1 MDHED
6 KNLKIKY
13 KFVQDDTACDIEVI
27 IRAKERDKTVERIE
41 KAIGGVSDFLVCNS
55 LSDDEKIVTDEIVI
69 ISKDGRY
76 LSVKTIN
83 GEYVLKEPLYQIE
96 ERLDKTQFVKISQ
109 SEIVNLKYVEGW
121 SFDGGG
127 IIKIRLAGG
136 LSSYTS
142 RRYATEIRKIL
153 KRRG

>member
-1 MDHED
+1 MNHED

-13 KFVQDDTACDIEVI
+13 KFVQADTTDDIEVV
-27 IRAKERDKTVERIE
+27 IRAKERNKIVERIE
-41 KAIGGVSDFLVCNS
+41 KAIGGELDFLVCNS
-55 LSDDEKIVTDEIVI
+55 LFDDENIVTDEIVI

-109 SEIVNLKYVEGW
+109 SEIVNLKYVEG
-121 SFDGGG
+121 
-127 IIKIRLAGG
+127 
-136 LSSYTS
+136 
-142 RRYATEIRKIL
+142 
-153 KRRG
+153 